1 MNRPFTAFLAFLD
14 ALLVGALG
22 LGILLIPLTILW
34 LTQFE
39 LAVDYGA
46 FWRVAANFWLLGN
59 GVDLLVTIDPT
70 LALQLALEGA
80 GVPFEIGFAPLGVAV
95 LTVLLG
101 RRSGRRLADS
111 EHRVLGAAVGVV
123 TVALLGWLVAGGA
136 GSDSARPSVLQ
147 ALVFPATIYAIGMAT
162 SLFSRP
168 EVSTGTDPAGQAVD
182 ILTRSLREIVGR
194 VPASVRA
201 VVSLSARGGAL
212 AVAAIMAVAAVM
224 VFILVLGHYGQI
236 ISLYESLQTGLVGGI
251 ALTVGQLT
259 FVPNLVVW
267 AASWL
272 LGPGFALGSGSVVSP
287 LGTQVGLL
295 PALPILG
302 ALPQGVPALGY
313 AVVVVPVVIGFVV
326 GVLLKPRLSAGGTAV
341 SPVVLVLSGLGV
353 GVVGASLLALLAM
366 WSGGAAGPGRL
377 IDIGPD
383 PAAVWLWSAIE
394 LGPSAVLGLTVG
406 LTRRLFSRS
415 TEGGIADDADADAG
429 RGGGTGGG
437 VVVGDPSEADRS
449 GSKSDTNKL

>member
-22 LGILLIPLTILW
+22 LGILLVPLTILW

-80 GVPFEIGFAPLGVAV
+80 GVPFQIGFAPLGVAV
-95 LTVLLG
+95 LTALLG
-101 RRSGRRLADS
+101 WRSGRRLADS
-111 EHRVLGAAVGVV
+111 EHRTLGAVVGVL
-123 TVALLGWLVAGGA
+123 TVGAIGWLVATGA

-147 ALVFPATIYAIGMAT
+147 ALVFPAAVYAVGMAT

-168 EVSTGTDPAGQAVD
+168 EVPTGTDPAGQAVD
-182 ILTRSLREIVGR
+182 ILARSLRDFVGR
-194 VPASVRA
+194 VPMPVRT

-212 AVAAIMAVAAVM
+212 AVAALMACASV
-224 VFILVLGHYGQI
+224 LVCVLILGHYGQI
-236 ISLYESLQTGLVGGI
+236 ISLYESLQSGLVGGI
-251 ALTVGQLT
+251 ALTVGQLSLI
-259 FVPNLVVW
+259 PNLVVW

-295 PALPILG
+295 PALPVLA
-302 ALPQGVPALGY
+302 ALPQGVPAVGY
-313 AVVVVPVVIGFVV
+313 AAIVVPVVIGFAV
-326 GVLLKPRLSAGGTAV
+326 GVLVKPRLAAEGRAV
-341 SPVVLVLSGLGV
+341 HPLALVLSGLGV
-353 GVVGASLLALLAM
+353 GVVAASILAVLALWA
-366 WSGGAAGPGRL
+366 GGAAGPGRL
-377 IDIGPD
+377 VDIGPD
-383 PAAVWLWSAIE
+383 PAAVWLWSAVE
-394 LGPSAVLGLTVG
+394 LGVSSVLGLTVG
-406 LTRRLFSRS
+406 LTRRLLARPN
-415 TEGGIADDADADAG
+415 ADDGLGD
-429 RGGGTGGG
+429 
-437 VVVGDPSEADRS
+437 VGDGVGDAHRT
-449 GSKSDTNKL
+449 GSKSDTHKL

>member
-22 LGILLIPLTILW
+22 LGIILVPLTILW

-80 GVPFEIGFAPLGVAV
+80 GVPFDIGFAPLGVAV

-101 RRSGRRLADS
+101 WRSGRRLADS
-111 EHRVLGAAVGVV
+111 EHRMLGAAVGVL
-123 TVALLGWLVAGGA
+123 TVVAMGWLVALGA

-147 ALVFPATIYAIGMAT
+147 ALLFPAAVYAVGMAT

-168 EVSTGTDPAGQAVD
+168 EVSTGADPAGQAID
-182 ILTRSLREIVGR
+182 ILARSLGDLVSR
-194 VPASVRA
+194 VPASVRT

-212 AVAAIMAVAAVM
+212 AVAALMACASVM
-224 VFILVLGHYGQI
+224 VSVLIVVHYGQI
-236 ISLYESLQTGLVGGI
+236 ITLYESLQSGLVGGI
-251 ALTVGQLT
+251 ALTVGQLSLI
-259 FVPNLVVW
+259 PNLVVW

-272 LGPGFALGSGSVVSP
+272 LGPGFALGSGSLVSP

-295 PALPILG
+295 PALPVLG
-302 ALPQGVPALGY
+302 ALPQGVPPFGY
-313 AVVVVPVVIGFVV
+313 AVIVVPVVIGFVV
-326 GVLLKPRLSAGGTAV
+326 GVLLKPRLAAHDRAV
-341 SPVVLVLSGLGV
+341 SPVALVLSGLGV
-353 GVVGASLLALLAM
+353 GVVGASMLAVLAM

-377 IDIGPD
+377 VDIGPD
-383 PAAVWLWSAIE
+383 PAAVWLWSSVE
-394 LGPSAVLGLTVG
+394 LGVSAVLGLTVG
-406 LTRRLFSRS
+406 LTRRLLSRQ
-415 TEGGIADDADADAG
+415 TA
-429 RGGGTGGG
+429 GTGVEGTDNADTD
-437 VVVGDPSEADRS
+437 VVSDAPDRT
-449 GSKSDTNKL
+449 GSKSDTHKL

>member
-22 LGILLIPLTILW
+22 LGILLVPLTILW

-46 FWRVAANFWLLGN
+46 FWRVAANVWLLGN

-101 RRSGRRLADS
+101 WRSGRRLADS
-111 EHRVLGAAVGVV
+111 EHRVLGAAVGIL
-123 TVALLGWLVAGGA
+123 TVAVIGWLVALGA

-147 ALVFPATIYAIGMAT
+147 ALVFPAAIYAIGMAT
-162 SLFSRP
+162 SLFSRSDV
-168 EVSTGTDPAGQAVD
+168 EVGDDPADQAVD
-182 ILTRSLREIVGR
+182 ILARSLRAIVAG
-194 VPASVRA
+194 VPVPVRT
-201 VVSLSARGGAL
+201 VVALAARGGAL
-212 AVAAIMAVAAVM
+212 AVAGVVAVAAVV
-224 VFILVLGHYGQI
+224 VFVLVLGHYGEI
-236 ISLYESLQTGLVGGI
+236 ISLYESLQSGLVGGI
-251 ALTVGQLT
+251 ALTVGQLSLI
-259 FVPNLVVW
+259 PNLVVW

-272 LGPGFALGSGSVVSP
+272 VGPGFALGSGSLVSP

-302 ALPQGVPALGY
+302 ALPQGAPALGY

-326 GVLLKPRLSAGGTAV
+326 GVLLKPRLTAEGAAA
-341 SPVVLVLSGLGV
+341 SPVILVLSGLGV
-353 GVVGASLLALLAM
+353 GVIGASILALLAL

-377 IDIGPD
+377 VDIGPD
-383 PAAVWLWSAIE
+383 PAAVWLWSAVE

-406 LTRRLFSRS
+406 LTRRLFSR
-415 TEGGIADDADADAG
+415 TPDLADLGDVAG
-429 RGGGTGGG
+429 PASGTGSTP
-437 VVVGDPSEADRS
+437 DA
-449 GSKSDTNKL
+449 NKL